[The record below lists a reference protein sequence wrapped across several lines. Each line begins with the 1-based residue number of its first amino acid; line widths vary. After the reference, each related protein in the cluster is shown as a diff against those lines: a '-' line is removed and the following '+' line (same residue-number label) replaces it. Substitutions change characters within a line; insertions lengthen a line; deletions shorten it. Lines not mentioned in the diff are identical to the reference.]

1 MAEDKKQDRYTSDDN
16 PSVPGTIVKRQQAAL
31 TIVRDVYA
39 GTLRLQEPD
48 KRARYL
54 PQWPKEEPDAY
65 EARVRASSLF
75 NALKQTAK
83 GLSGMVYLT
92 DPEVG
97 EDVPAQI
104 RKDLE
109 DIDLQGRD
117 LASFGREGFE
127 DAMVDG
133 HAAIFVDMGSTTG
146 IQLGSKGDEKRLGL
160 RPYWVGIRKGDLLR
174 PTVVRINGKMM
185 LYRVAW
191 FERTVEA
198 DGQFKDREVKRVREL
213 QLNLEGGS
221 PTVEWRLYAQKKE
234 GDDTSWWIEAS
245 GAMKAQNGQPLA
257 EIPVSVTYTGFIG
270 EFESEPPLL
279 DLAIENL
286 RHFRKSSDLDNIEH
300 VTCVP
305 VFTMSGVGE
314 DEFSSVG
321 IGPSI
326 GIRLSDPNARA
337 AWAEITGGGIGQ
349 VRESIKDI
357 ERRMAVQG
365 LSMMMP
371 ETQQQQTATWK
382 RIEKSES
389 DSRLSV
395 AARSHQV
402 ALNKALYFHAM
413 WRGETLDES
422 KTWITVNRDFEETE
436 LPPEVMVAYIKA
448 VSEADLPVRV
458 LLEVWQQGGRI
469 PADKDLD
476 ELEIQMMAAAKASE
490 DAKAAE
496 AEARAEAMQAGGVP
510 PELVGA

>member
-1 MAEDKKQDRYTSDDN
+1 MAEDTKQDRYTKDDN
-16 PSVPGTIVKRQQAAL
+16 PSVPGTVVKRQEPAL

-39 GTLRLQEPD
+39 GTLRLQE
-48 KRARYL
+48 KRDRYL
-54 PQWPKEEPDAY
+54 PQWPKEDADAY
-65 EARVRASSLF
+65 IARVRASSLF

-117 LASFGREGFE
+117 LASFGRESFE

-133 HAAIFVDMGSTTG
+133 HAAIFVDMGSTAG
-146 IQLGSKGDEKRLGL
+146 IQLGSKADESSLGL

-174 PTVVRINGKMM
+174 PSVVRINGKMM
-185 LYRVAW
+185 LHRVAW

-198 DGQFKDREVKRVREL
+198 DGKFKDREVKRVREL
-213 QLNLEGGS
+213 QLNLKGGA
-221 PTVEWRLYAQKKE
+221 PTVEWRLYTQKKE
-234 GDDTSWWIEAS
+234 GDDTSWFVEAS
-245 GAMKAQNGQPLA
+245 GQMKTQSGKPLS
-257 EIPVSVTYTGFIG
+257 EIPVVATYTGFIG

-305 VFTMSGVGE
+305 ILSLSGVGE
-314 DEFSSVG
+314 DEFESVG
-321 IGPSI
+321 VGPSM
-326 GIRLSDPNARA
+326 GLSFSDPNGKAT
-337 AWAEITGGGIGQ
+337 WAEISGSGIGQ

-371 ETQQQQTATWK
+371 ETQQEQTATWK

-422 KTWITVNRDFEETE
+422 KAWITVNRDFESTE
-436 LPPEVMVAYIKA
+436 MPPEVMVAYIKA

-476 ELEIQMMAAAKASE
+476 ELEIQMMAAV
-490 DAKAAE
+490 KAAE
-496 AEARAEAMQAGGVP
+496 DARAAEAQARAEAMQAGGVP